1 MTHFDGFNKTVL
13 PNIEVKL
20 NFTVKPEFIR
30 ENDFDDVI
38 IAIGAKPVRPDIPG
52 IDNPKV
58 VLATEIHE
66 RELGQNLVFIGGGM
80 VGCEEG
86 IFAAKYQ
93 GKNVTIVEM
102 NDKYGKGAPF
112 IHWLGMT
119 IEMEKL
125 DNLNMMLESTVTEIT
140 DKGVRVKAANGT
152 ETEIPADSV
161 IVGVGMESLT
171 EQAWEL
177 YNASNNA
184 VIVGDAQKPARMNEA
199 VAAGYYAGFNIQRL
213 DS

>member
-1 MTHFDGFNKTVL
+1 
-13 PNIEVKL
+13 
-20 NFTVKPEFIR
+20 
-30 ENDFDDVI
+30 
-38 IAIGAKPVRPDIPG
+38 
-52 IDNPKV
+52 
-58 VLATEIHE
+58 
-66 RELGQNLVFIGGGM
+66 
-80 VGCEEG
+80 
-86 IFAAKYQ
+86 
-93 GKNVTIVEM
+93 
-102 NDKYGKGAPF
+102 
-112 IHWLGMT
+112 
-119 IEMEKL
+119 
-125 DNLNMMLESTVTEIT
+125 EIT

-171 EQAWEL
+171 EQAWDL

>member
-1 MTHFDGFNKTVL
+1 
-13 PNIEVKL
+13 
-20 NFTVKPEFIR
+20 
-30 ENDFDDVI
+30 
-38 IAIGAKPVRPDIPG
+38 
-52 IDNPKV
+52 
-58 VLATEIHE
+58 
-66 RELGQNLVFIGGGM
+66 M

-102 NDKYGKGAPF
+102 TDKYGKGAPF